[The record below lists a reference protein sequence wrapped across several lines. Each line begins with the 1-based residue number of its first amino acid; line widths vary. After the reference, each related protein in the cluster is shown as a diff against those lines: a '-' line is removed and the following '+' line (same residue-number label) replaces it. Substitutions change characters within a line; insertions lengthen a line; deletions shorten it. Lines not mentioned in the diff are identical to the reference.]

1 VRTAA
6 VRRRRIIKLQNFD
19 IAHILHIFR
28 AMNDLCDTADEFT
41 LIWADCCP
49 LSEKITY
56 SPGFNEWN
64 PNFSIAP
71 HIGHLYSAVIADA
84 HCRYQ
89 RLRNPEKDVRLCTGT
104 DEHGTKIQQAAA
116 LHGIP
121 VAQYCDDISER
132 YREVFRS
139 ASIQP
144 EDFIRT
150 TEERHKRAVAHFWV
164 RLGF

>member
-1 VRTAA
+1 VTTPIFYVNAGE
-6 VRRRRIIKLQNFD
+6 
-19 IAHILHIFR
+19 HISF
-28 AMNDLCDTADEFT
+28 
-41 LIWADCCP
+41 LIP
-49 LSEKITY
+49 KGS
-56 SPGFNEWN
+56 NEWN
-64 PNFSIAP
+64 PNFLIAP

-89 RLRNPEKDVRLCTGT
+89 RLRNPEQDVRLCTGT